1 MMMLWGMIYSLF
13 LLPEEINV
21 NYWRSILVF
30 INSNDFLIQFDC
42 EPCLVLWDWVS
53 ALWVIPQIQVRG
65 AGPCPLLTQHW
76 PILLLLLLFSS
87 LRLVTWKTQLD
98 SATVFL
104 YHSMS
109 IPWYCAQEYAT
120 PIPQVSVCLSLLVIL
135 TKVIEEEKVCKLG
148 DRGDHGLRSLV
159 NVHRVELRLRQEKE
173 TEAWWRERRFLG
185 RTAPMDLLWNSLI

>member
-1 MMMLWGMIYSLF
+1 MMMIWGMIYSLF
-13 LLPEEINV
+13 LSPEEINV

-53 ALWVIPQIQVRG
+53 TLWVIPQIQVRG
-65 AGPCPLLTQHW
+65 SGPCSLLTQHW

-104 YHSMS
+104 YHSMF
-109 IPWYCAQEYAT
+109 IPWYCAQEMPHPSPRSSFA
-120 PIPQVSVCLSLLVIL
+120 SLCLSSSLKLSRKKKFANWVTEVIM
-135 TKVIEEEKVCKLG
+135 G
-148 DRGDHGLRSLV
+148 WGL
-159 NVHRVELRLRQEKE
+159 
-173 TEAWWRERRFLG
+173 
-185 RTAPMDLLWNSLI
+185 